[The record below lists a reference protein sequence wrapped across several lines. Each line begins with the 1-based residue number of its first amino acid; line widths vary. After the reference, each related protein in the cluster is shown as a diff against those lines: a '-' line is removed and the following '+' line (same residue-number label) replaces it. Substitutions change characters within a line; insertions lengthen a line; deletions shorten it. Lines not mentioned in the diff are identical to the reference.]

1 MVHLSFYIYEEEIM
15 IKKSLVRMPLT
26 YSFRKLWLRN
36 FGRYSVVKPG
46 KLSSKK
52 LIPQYILKPCYYE
65 TGIPSNGPQYPET
78 KSNEQILKMQRSC
91 VLAANILKYIGST
104 IYIGQ
109 TTDEIDTI
117 AHNLSIINDAYPSPL
132 NYNFFPKSICTSVN
146 NVACHGIPD
155 DRPLE
160 DGDIINVDITVFC
173 DGYHGDCSATFRV
186 GSVDEKGKR
195 LIQATKRSLD
205 VAISMCKPR
214 VRFCEIG
221 ACIQKLASEM
231 GYVVVPIFAGHGIGE
246 YFHGAPDIYHIENDY
261 PYTMDVGMTFTIE
274 PILSQGTWEVKI
286 LNDNWTAVSVDDSRS
301 AQFEHT
307 IVIEDNGSRILTEP
321 DCTDITKG
329 FSLEDLK
336 NPSLVPIK

>member
-26 YSFRKLWLRN
+26 YSFRKLWLRSKGLD

-104 IYIGQ
+104 IY
-109 TTDEIDTI
+109 
-117 AHNLSIINDAYPSPL
+117 
-132 NYNFFPKSICTSVN
+132 SICTSVN